1 MAIQS
6 LVKME
11 LRDASA
17 VSLGGRRTNPPKH
30 FANIVDHS
38 ARMQNYATSVVKESA
53 TCVHLPLVMSVKILT
68 FLDVKTAIL
77 IPGLHIVIIVG

>member
-1 MAIQS
+1 MAS
-6 LVKME
+6 K
-11 LRDASA
+11 DAHRQTA
-17 VSLGGRRTNPPKH
+17 TV
-30 FANIVDHS
+30 
-38 ARMQNYATSVVKESA
+38 QNYATSVVKESA